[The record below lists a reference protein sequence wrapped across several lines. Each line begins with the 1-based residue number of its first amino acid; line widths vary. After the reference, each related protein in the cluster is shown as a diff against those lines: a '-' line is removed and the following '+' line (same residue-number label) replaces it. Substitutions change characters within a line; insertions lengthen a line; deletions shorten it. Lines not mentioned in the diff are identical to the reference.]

1 MRPRL
6 DLPWLLFGFIRC
18 AFSPNGVVTEQNGNQ
33 QLKQQRIIDAAAI
46 AILSQQTS
54 PESNIRSGVRKELQT
69 IIVTR
74 TAPAQKR
81 LTGPLLWRTWMN
93 NNVQQRWCALFGQ
106 LPWSRAN
113 NAIVV
118 SRLTRRRGDKTT
130 TGIA

>member
-1 MRPRL
+1 
-6 DLPWLLFGFIRC
+6 
-18 AFSPNGVVTEQNGNQ
+18 VVTEQNGNQ

-81 LTGPLLWRTWMN
+81 PTGPLL
-93 NNVQQRWCALFGQ
+93 
-106 LPWSRAN
+106 
-113 NAIVV
+113 
-118 SRLTRRRGDKTT
+118 
-130 TGIA
+130 